1 MITCAQLEDLVADYL
16 EGSLSQPKRPE
27 LDGHVME
34 CRGCREFLAA
44 YRRTVWVAKKSLQIS
59 GSPVQ
64 APERLVEAI
73 LGSLQR

>member
-1 MITCAQLEDLVADYL
+1 MITCAQLEDTVADYL
-16 EGSLSQPKRPE
+16 EGSLSLPKRRE
-27 LDGHVME
+27 LERHVME

-44 YRRTVWVAKKSLQIS
+44 YRRTVWVAKKSLEIS

-73 LGSLQR
+73 LGSLRR